1 MTTANISFQYRFIL
15 IICLLVEI
23 ICSVYTPKS
32 QWLRQFK
39 GSAPESLQV
48 RAGRYARFTVLSEA
62 VIRMEYD
69 PTGVFDDSQTINIVN
84 RHVKAVP
91 FTKTIAST
99 GEVVLSTRLLKVE
112 YNPSIAESE
121 GFFSQNSLSV
131 SLLTFPFGTWQPG
144 SVDSGN
150 LHGTIRTLDRVGES
164 LDLTCLV
171 PRDYMTYYAH
181 CEEGLVSIDGW
192 VVVDDSIRPRF
203 DTNEDGSSDRHDRHS
218 DKTWDWVRAPP
229 SQNVDAAL
237 AGRQMPYQ
245 DLYFFGHGRNYSGAL
260 SDYVQLAGPI
270 PLLPRYALGPGFS
283 RWYAWNQGEEYSIM
297 QDGFGAHGLPVDLLS
312 VDMDWHFTYPH
323 GLPNSYDVQIEG
335 WTGYST
341 DPVQFP
347 DFGAFFRH
355 MKRRGI
361 YVNLNMHPAA
371 GVEFHETAY
380 PAVAKAV
387 GIDPKSGQTVAFD
400 IENQTYSAAVFEHAL
415 KPLEDLGMDFWWMD
429 FQHGP
434 FTKVAALNPTF
445 MCNYAYW
452 TNPWRYGDR
461 TNSTIPGANG
471 APGARAR
478 DRPFIMG
485 RWGGLGGHRYPIG
498 FAGDTAVKWQIL
510 RYETYFSPTSANVG
524 FMWTHDIGGFEGNP
538 PPELLTRWV
547 QWGTFSSMLRTHSS
561 KMSPARS
568 PWLYSNPYLSVMRS
582 FYRLRAKLLPYLS
595 LAQRRSYETG
605 HQMLRPMYWSFPFQE
620 AAYRDQ
626 ALHQYFFGGPSIWC
640 APIANPVGKDGS
652 DVVGV
657 GLAPMDALAARSGK
671 LKPGVELNKAK
682 SQQNGLVEWT
692 LWVPP
697 GPWIEWFSWSSI
709 RGHKSTASASEFNI
723 EDSAA
728 HAGGWS
734 VGAKSGSYLTRNFS
748 ISEMPVYSPPGAI
761 IPMRNI
767 PDGASQSVLGLATQ
781 QWNDMAFWIMPL
793 VEESGLRDSGVVE
806 TSETLYDDDG
816 LSIDYD
822 NVEGAMYY
830 KTEVSCKWERSPKN
844 TEKGGDS
851 LLGAVGKLFGSKET
865 KEGKEASQ
873 GGDSITFT
881 INEAVGNGYDGFPT
895 ERTYTLRFIGT
906 LPPASI
912 KVNGKDVTR
921 DQAASPDD
929 AGENSMWESR
939 SNSWAFHGPSLS
951 TYVRLGVPL
960 STHSMHK
967 VELRFSKNIKI
978 DNELLTSG
986 IARATARTLACKDE
1000 IDRHYGLVYPPD
1012 VQPVLRVSATATA
1025 LSSSPDATD
1034 AMRLLKSIEKDVTEG
1049 LNLLKKWQI
1058 PPAHAVGNQMQ
1069 AHCVGQLLD
1078 AKAIVSGANAKPLD
1092 ENDPRRG
1099 IAHAKITF
1107 KSDISKSAGS
1117 APGQASQYSGSDDVE
1132 EGGVEVPSG
1141 TDSAAST
1148 KESSEKEL

>member
-1 MTTANISFQYRFIL
+1 MNYYYRVIF
-15 IICLLVEI
+15 LLV
-23 ICSVYTPKS
+23 CFLSLTSGSFYPKK
-32 QWLRQFK
+32 WLRQFT
-39 GSAPESLQV
+39 GAAPESLQV
-48 RAGRYARFTVLSEA
+48 RAGLHARFTILSEA
-62 VIRMEYD
+62 VIRMEFD
-69 PTGVFDDSQTINIVN
+69 PTGAFDDSQTINIVN
-84 RHVKAVP
+84 RNVKSVP
-91 FTKTIAST
+91 FTKKIETT
-99 GEVVLSTRLLKVE
+99 GEVVLSTRLLKLE
-112 YNPSIAESE
+112 YNPSIAESS
-121 GFFSQNSLSV
+121 GFFTQNALSV
-131 SLLTFPFGTWQPG
+131 TLLTFPFGTWQPG
-144 SVDSGN
+144 AVNSGN

-181 CEEGLVSIDGW
+181 CEEGLASTDGW
-192 VVVDDSIRPRF
+192 VVMDDSLRPRF
-203 DTNEDGSSDRHDRHS
+203 DTNENGSTDPYHRHS
-218 DKTWDWVRAPP
+218 DKDWDWVGPPP
-229 SQNVDAAL
+229 SANVDAAL
-237 AGRQMPYQ
+237 SGVQLPYQ

-260 SDYVQLAGPI
+260 SDYVQLSGPI

-323 GLPNSYDVQIEG
+323 GLPNPYDVQIEG

-371 GVEFHETAY
+371 GVEFHEEAY

-415 KPLEDLGMDFWWMD
+415 KPLEDLGLDFWWMD

-652 DVVGV
+652 GVVSV
-657 GLAPMDALAARSGK
+657 GLAPMDAQAARSGK
-671 LKPGVELNKAK
+671 LKAGVELNKPK
-682 SQQNGLVEWT
+682 SQRNGLVEWT
-692 LWVPP
+692 VWAPP
-697 GPWIEWFSWSSI
+697 GPWIEWFSWASIQGRKSS
-709 RGHKSTASASEFNI
+709 ASASEFSI
-723 EDSAA
+723 EDLAA
-728 HAGGWS
+728 NAGGWS
-734 VGAKSGSYLTRNFS
+734 VGASSGSYLSRNFS
-748 ISEMPVYSPPGAI
+748 ISEMPIYSPPGAI

-767 PDGASQSVLGLATQ
+767 PDGASQSVLGLSTQ
-781 QWNDMAFWIMPL
+781 QWSDMAFWIMPL
-793 VEESGLRDSGVVE
+793 VEESGLKDSGVVK
-806 TSETLYDDDG
+806 TRETLYDDDG

-822 NVEGAMYY
+822 NVEGALYY
-830 KTEVSCKWERSPKN
+830 KTEVSCTWERS
-844 TEKGGDS
+844 TENGGES
-851 LLGAVGKLFGSKET
+851 LLGAVGRQFFGSRKD
-865 KEGKEASQ
+865 KGEGKETSQ
-873 GGDSITFT
+873 GGDLITFT
-881 INEAVGNGYDGFPT
+881 INEAVGKGFVGFPSA
-895 ERTYTLRFIGT
+895 RTYTLRFIGT
-906 LPPASI
+906 LPPFSI
-912 KVNGKDVTR
+912 KVDGKDATR

-929 AGENSMWESR
+929 SGENSMWESQK
-939 SNSWAFHGPSLS
+939 NSWAFHGPSLS

-960 STHSMHK
+960 STRSSHK
-967 VELRFSKNIKI
+967 VELRFSKDVKI

-1025 LSSSPDATD
+1025 LSSSPDAAD
-1034 AMRLLKSIEKDVTEG
+1034 ALRLLKSIEKDVTEG
-1049 LNLLKKWQI
+1049 LNLLRKWQI

-1069 AHCVGQLLD
+1069 SHCLGQLFD
-1078 AKAIVSGANAKPLD
+1078 AKAILSGANARPL
-1092 ENDPRRG
+1092 EEKDPRRE
-1099 IAHAKITF
+1099 IAHAKISF

-1117 APGQASQYSGSDDVE
+1117 APGQTSQYSGSDDLE
-1132 EGGVEVPSG
+1132 DGGVEVP
-1141 TDSAAST
+1141 TET
-1148 KESSEKEL
+1148 KEREKESEEKEL